1 MIRLLGKHN
10 RKWKIPMIILIIAS
24 LVALV
29 GGFAEVEQLPALRN
43 FGASAVLAILAR
55 VLQAHY
61 HTRELLGNPEIY
73 DV

>member
-29 GGFAEVEQLPALRN
+29 GGFAAVDHLPAIRN
-43 FGASAVLAILAR
+43 FGAAAVLAILAR

-61 HTRELLGNPEIY
+61 HTRELLGNTEID